1 MPIARTPHHGE
12 AKTRRMVQAIITT
25 IDAID
30 NGERDDGVLNAALGG
45 VIGLLARR
53 MGDPEEWISG
63 MYAVSRR
70 VANGEFQK

>member
-12 AKTRRMVQAIITT
+12 AKSRRMIQAIIAT

-30 NGERDDGVLNAALGG
+30 NGERDDGVLNTALGA
-45 VIGLLARR
+45 VIGLLAKGT
-53 MGDPEEWISG
+53 GDPEEWIAG
-63 MYAVSRR
+63 MYAISRR